1 MRLFCVGLDLQTSE
15 GEALCLCVEKLLTV
29 QEATREEKR
38 EGREQ
43 PDPAELVEQRRTGK
57 GNTDRCVPPRTSC
70 QRTTPVQPRGIGRR
84 GAKCPAGRLRLLRL
98 GGNMRSW
105 VLLLLLAALSA
116 ARLRLGSAEGDPL
129 PPSLVDLVRNS
140 PISSVDDL
148 KLLLQ
153 QETNAIEE
161 EEDEHDILT
170 NHTHGR
176 YTRSLVEAQPA
187 QQAACKVRTEVMEV
201 TRSMLDRRNANF
213 LLWPPCVEV
222 QRCSGCCNTRLLQ
235 CVPTITSSRYLQ
247 VIKIQY
253 INRKAHYDKAIIS
266 VEDHVSC
273 RCQPSSSSS
282 STPSSSSSSSV
293 PITRSSNPN
302 PPSPQQPPPSSHLPL
317 AHPRVVHPAPPKTLA
332 SKADLHRH
340 DDLKHNQQHYHP
352 EEREPVARQQWQQGS
367 YTQLVHWTQPRV
379 HQAPTHVQP
388 GVHQPIAGVLG
399 PVGNWPSEAR
409 AEHSIMG
416 STQQVGHGSGYD
428 GSREESG
435 VHVANSGGEV
445 HHPDHMQ
452 RQQQLLQHQQRQK
465 QYQYHHQQHNHGA
478 AEDQELRTQYRL
490 NAPQS
495 DSSSPPNSPTQPP
508 KLEQNPTPPLTT
520 YQKDSVTSQNNT
532 QVTNH
537 RQTETVTTSQQKEGS
552 EREES
557 GSANSGDT
565 AGVELAKQG
574 KDKDSKVT
582 SGDGHLTEEE
592 RRQKVLETVQRELD
606 RETHLHPH
614 HPQQRPKPTTFKT
627 ALSTV
632 APLSPSARRAPFRP
646 ASPRRR
652 RKHRKRISKAAIRA
666 MIM

>member
-1 MRLFCVGLDLQTSE
+1 
-15 GEALCLCVEKLLTV
+15 
-29 QEATREEKR
+29 
-38 EGREQ
+38 
-43 PDPAELVEQRRTGK
+43 
-57 GNTDRCVPPRTSC
+57 
-70 QRTTPVQPRGIGRR
+70 
-84 GAKCPAGRLRLLRL
+84 
-98 GGNMRSW
+98 MRSW

-116 ARLRLGSAEGDPL
+116 ALLRLGSAEGDPL
-129 PPSLVDLVRNS
+129 PSSLVDLVRNS

-170 NHTHGR
+170 NRTHGR

-235 CVPTITSSRYLQ
+235 CVPTVTSSRYLQ

-273 RCQPSSSSS
+273 RCQPS
-282 STPSSSSSSSV
+282 TTSSSSSSSSSPSL
-293 PITRSSNPN
+293 PITRSSIQNPKPN
-302 PPSPQQPPPSSHLPL
+302 PPPPPPQQPPPSSHLSLPL
-317 AHPRVVHPAPPKTLA
+317 PRSVHPASPKTHA

-340 DDLKHNQQHYHP
+340 DDLKHNQQRYHP
-352 EEREPVARQQWQQGS
+352 EEREPVARQWQQGS

-379 HQAPTHVQP
+379 HQAPTHMQT

-399 PVGNWPSEAR
+399 SVSSWPAEAR
-409 AEHSIMG
+409 AEHSVMG
-416 STQQVGHGSGYD
+416 STQPVGHGSGYD
-428 GSREESG
+428 GSREEGS
-435 VHVANSGGEV
+435 VHVANSGSEV
-445 HHPDHMQ
+445 HHPDHTQ
-452 RQQQLLQHQQRQK
+452 RQQQVLQHQQRQQ
-465 QYQYHHQQHNHGA
+465 QYQYHHQPHYPQQYNNGGV
-478 AEDQELRTQYRL
+478 EDQELRTQYRL

-495 DSSSPPNSPTQPP
+495 DSASPPGSPTPLPQ
-508 KLEQNPTPPLTT
+508 LEQNPTPPLTT
-520 YQKDSVTSQNNT
+520 HQKDSVTSQKIT
-532 QVTNH
+532 EVTNYK
-537 RQTETVTTSQQKEGS
+537 QTETETVSQKEGN
-552 EREES
+552 EKEES
-557 GSANSGDT
+557 GSANSGDS
-565 AGVELAKQG
+565 AGAELANQG
-574 KDKDSKVT
+574 KEKDSKPT
-582 SGDGHLTEEE
+582 TGEGHLTEEE
-592 RRQKVLETVQRELD
+592 RRQKLLEMVQREPD
-606 RETHLHPH
+606 TQPHLHPH
-614 HPQQRPKPTTFKT
+614 HPQQRPKPTAFKT
-627 ALSTV
+627 ALPAV
-632 APLSPSARRAPFRP
+632 APISPAARQAPFRP

>member
-1 MRLFCVGLDLQTSE
+1 MTHLGIFNSACFAQAASTRHRD
-15 GEALCLCVEKLLTV
+15 EA
-29 QEATREEKR
+29 
-38 EGREQ
+38 
-43 PDPAELVEQRRTGK
+43 
-57 GNTDRCVPPRTSC
+57 RCS
-70 QRTTPVQPRGIGRR
+70 RGIGRR

-116 ARLRLGSAEGDPL
+116 ARLRLSSAEGDVL
-129 PPSLVDLVRNS
+129 PSSLVDLVRNS

-161 EEDEHDILT
+161 EEDEHDFLT

-222 QRCSGCCNTRLLQ
+222 QRCSGCCNTRMLQ
-235 CVPTITSSRYLQ
+235 CVPILTSSRYLQ

-273 RCQPSSSSS
+273 RCQPS
-282 STPSSSSSSSV
+282 TSSSSSSSSSSSLTV
-293 PITRSSNPN
+293 PIPRSATQSNPN
-302 PPSPQQPPPSSHLPL
+302 PPPPQQQPPPSSHLPL
-317 AHPRVVHPAPPKTLA
+317 PHPRTVHPAPPKTHA

-352 EEREPVARQQWQQGS
+352 EEREPVARQWQQGS

-379 HQAPTHVQP
+379 HQAPTHMQP
-388 GVHQPIAGVLG
+388 GAHQPIAGVLG
-399 PVGNWPSEAR
+399 SVSSWPSEAR

-416 STQQVGHGSGYD
+416 STPQVGHGSGYD
-428 GSREESG
+428 GSREEGG
-435 VHVANSGGEV
+435 VHVTKSGGEV

-452 RQQQLLQHQQRQK
+452 RQQQLLQHQQRQQFQQ
-465 QYQYHHQQHNHGA
+465 QYQYHHQPHYPQQFNHRG

-490 NAPQS
+490 NTPQS
-495 DSSSPPNSPTQPP
+495 DSASPPDSPTQPP
-508 KLEQNPTPPLTT
+508 QLEQPPTPLLTT
-520 YQKDSVTSQNNT
+520 IQKDSVTSQKIT
-532 QVTNH
+532 EVTNH
-537 RQTETVTTSQQKEGS
+537 KQTEAVTTSHKEGK

-557 GSANSGDT
+557 GSANSGDSGG
-565 AGVELAKQG
+565 AELANQG
-574 KDKDSKVT
+574 NEKDSKLT
-582 SGDGHLTEEE
+582 STVSHLTEEE
-592 RRQKVLETVQRELD
+592 RRQKVLEMVQREPD
-606 RETHLHPH
+606 PQTHLHPH
-614 HPQQRPKPTTFKT
+614 HPQQRPKPTSFKT

-632 APLSPSARRAPFRP
+632 APIPPAPRRAPFRP

>member
-1 MRLFCVGLDLQTSE
+1 
-15 GEALCLCVEKLLTV
+15 
-29 QEATREEKR
+29 
-38 EGREQ
+38 
-43 PDPAELVEQRRTGK
+43 
-57 GNTDRCVPPRTSC
+57 
-70 QRTTPVQPRGIGRR
+70 
-84 GAKCPAGRLRLLRL
+84 
-98 GGNMRSW
+98 MRSW
-105 VLLLLLAALSA
+105 VLLLLLAAFSA

-235 CVPTITSSRYLQ
+235 CVPTVTSSRYLQ

-253 INRKAHYDKAIIS
+253 INRKAHYDKAIIP

-273 RCQPSSSSS
+273 RCQLPSSSS
-282 STPSSSSSSSV
+282 SSSSSSSV
-293 PITRSSNPN
+293 PIPRSSIQSNLNPN
-302 PPSPQQPPPSSHLPL
+302 PPPLQQPPPSSHIPL
-317 AHPRVVHPAPPKTLA
+317 ALPRPVHPSPPKTHA

-340 DDLKHNQQHYHP
+340 DDLKHNQQHHHP
-352 EEREPVARQQWQQGS
+352 EEREPVARQWQQGS

-379 HQAPTHVQP
+379 HQGQTQVQP
-388 GVHQPIAGVLG
+388 GVHQSIVGALG
-399 PVGNWPSEAR
+399 PVSSWPSEAR

-416 STQQVGHGSGYD
+416 STQQVGHGSGYE

-435 VHVANSGGEV
+435 VHVANSGGGA
-445 HHPDHMQ
+445 HHPDHIQ
-452 RQQQLLQHQQRQK
+452 RQQQLLQHQQRQHLQQ
-465 QYQYHHQQHNHGA
+465 QYQYHHQPNNPQQYNHGGV
-478 AEDQELRTQYRL
+478 EDQELRTQYRL
-490 NAPQS
+490 SVPQS
-495 DSSSPPNSPTQPP
+495 DSASLPGSPTQPP
-508 KLEQNPTPPLTT
+508 KLEQNPTPPMTT
-520 YQKDSVTSQNNT
+520 NQKDSVTSQNNT
-532 QVTNH
+532 EVTNH
-537 RQTETVTTSQQKEGS
+537 KQTETEKEGS
-552 EREES
+552 VRKES
-557 GSANSGDT
+557 RSDNSGDT
-565 AGVELAKQG
+565 AGAELANQG
-574 KDKDSKVT
+574 KEKDSRLT

-592 RRQKVLETVQRELD
+592 RRQKTLETVQSELD
-606 RETHLHPH
+606 RETHLYPH
-614 HPQQRPKPTTFKT
+614 HPQQRPKLTTFKT

-632 APLSPSARRAPFRP
+632 APISPSARRAPFRP

>member
-1 MRLFCVGLDLQTSE
+1 
-15 GEALCLCVEKLLTV
+15 
-29 QEATREEKR
+29 
-38 EGREQ
+38 
-43 PDPAELVEQRRTGK
+43 
-57 GNTDRCVPPRTSC
+57 
-70 QRTTPVQPRGIGRR
+70 
-84 GAKCPAGRLRLLRL
+84 
-98 GGNMRSW
+98 MRSW

-129 PPSLVDLVRNS
+129 PPSLVNLVRDS
-140 PISSVDDL
+140 SISSVDDL

-153 QETNAIEE
+153 QETNAIED
-161 EEDEHDILT
+161 EEDEHDIV
-170 NHTHGR
+170 NNTHGR
-176 YTRSLVEAQPA
+176 YTRSLEAQPA

-235 CVPTITSSRYLQ
+235 CVPTVTSSRYLQ

-273 RCQPSSSSS
+273 RCQPTTS
-282 STPSSSSSSSV
+282 PSSSSSSV
-293 PITRSSNPN
+293 PIPRSSIQSNPN
-302 PPSPQQPPPSSHLPL
+302 PNPPPPQQPPPSSHLPMAL
-317 AHPRVVHPAPPKTLA
+317 PRPAHPAPPKTHA

-340 DDLKHNQQHYHP
+340 DDLKHNQQHHHP
-352 EEREPVARQQWQQGS
+352 EEREPVTRQWQQGS

-379 HQAPTHVQP
+379 QQGPTHVQP
-388 GVHQPIAGVLG
+388 GVHQPIVGALG
-399 PVGNWPSEAR
+399 PVSSWPSEAR

-416 STQQVGHGSGYD
+416 STQPVGHGSGYD

-435 VHVANSGGEV
+435 MHVTNSGGEA

-452 RQQQLLQHQQRQK
+452 RQQQLLQHQQRQQLQQ
-465 QYQYHHQQHNHGA
+465 QYQYRHQPHYPQQYNHGG
-478 AEDQELRTQYRL
+478 AEDQELRTQHRL

-495 DSSSPPNSPTQPP
+495 DSASLPCSPTEPP
-508 KLEQNPTPPLTT
+508 KLKQNSTPPVTT
-520 YQKDSVTSQNNT
+520 NQKDSVTSQKNT
-532 QVTNH
+532 EVTYH
-537 RQTETVTTSQQKEGS
+537 KQTEAETASQKE
-552 EREES
+552 RNVMEES
-557 GSANSGDT
+557 RSANSGDT
-565 AGVELAKQG
+565 AGAELSNQRTE
-574 KDKDSKVT
+574 KDSKLT
-582 SGDGHLTEEE
+582 TGGGHLTEEE
-592 RRQKVLETVQRELD
+592 RRRKTLETVQRELD

-614 HPQQRPKPTTFKT
+614 HPQQRPLPTTYKT

-632 APLSPSARRAPFRP
+632 APILPSARKAPFRP

>member
-1 MRLFCVGLDLQTSE
+1 
-15 GEALCLCVEKLLTV
+15 
-29 QEATREEKR
+29 
-38 EGREQ
+38 
-43 PDPAELVEQRRTGK
+43 
-57 GNTDRCVPPRTSC
+57 
-70 QRTTPVQPRGIGRR
+70 
-84 GAKCPAGRLRLLRL
+84 
-98 GGNMRSW
+98 MRSW

-116 ARLRLGSAEGDPL
+116 ARLRLGSAEGEPL

-170 NHTHGR
+170 NHTYGR

-235 CVPTITSSRYLQ
+235 CVPTVTSSRYLQ

-273 RCQPSSSSS
+273 RCQPP
-282 STPSSSSSSSV
+282 STSSSSSSSATV
-293 PITRSSNPN
+293 PITHSSTQSNP
-302 PPSPQQPPPSSHLPL
+302 PPPPPQQQPPPSSHLPL
-317 AHPRVVHPAPPKTLA
+317 PRTVHPAPPKTHA

-352 EEREPVARQQWQQGS
+352 EEPVGRQWQQGS

-379 HQAPTHVQP
+379 HQAPTHVQ
-388 GVHQPIAGVLG
+388 HQPIAGVLT
-399 PVGNWPSEAR
+399 PVSSWPSEAR
-409 AEHSIMG
+409 AEHSVMG
-416 STQQVGHGSGYD
+416 TTPQVGHGSGYD
-428 GSREESG
+428 GSKEEGG

-452 RQQQLLQHQQRQK
+452 RQQQLLQHQQRQPFQQ
-465 QYQYHHQQHNHGA
+465 QYQYRHQPHFPQQFNHGGA
-478 AEDQELRTQYRL
+478 DDQELRTQYRL
-490 NAPQS
+490 NTPQS
-495 DSSSPPNSPTQPP
+495 DSASPPDSPTQPP
-508 KLEQNPTPPLTT
+508 QLQQKPTPPMTT
-520 YQKDSVTSQNNT
+520 NKKDSVTNQKIT
-532 QVTNH
+532 EVTKH
-537 RQTETVTTSQQKEGS
+537 KQTETVTASQKEGN

-557 GSANSGDT
+557 GSANSGDSGG
-565 AGVELAKQG
+565 AELANQG
-574 KDKDSKVT
+574 NEKDSKLS
-582 SGDGHLTEEE
+582 SGGSHLTEEE
-592 RRQKVLETVQRELD
+592 RRQKVLEMIQREPD
-606 RETHLHPH
+606 RPIHLHPH
-614 HPQQRPKPTTFKT
+614 HPQQRPKPTSFKA

-632 APLSPSARRAPFRP
+632 APIRPAARQAPFRP

>member
-1 MRLFCVGLDLQTSE
+1 
-15 GEALCLCVEKLLTV
+15 
-29 QEATREEKR
+29 
-38 EGREQ
+38 
-43 PDPAELVEQRRTGK
+43 
-57 GNTDRCVPPRTSC
+57 
-70 QRTTPVQPRGIGRR
+70 
-84 GAKCPAGRLRLLRL
+84 
-98 GGNMRSW
+98 MRSW

-116 ARLRLGSAEGDPL
+116 ARLRLGGAEGDPL

-140 PISSVDDL
+140 PITSVDDL

-170 NHTHGR
+170 NRTHGR
-176 YTRSLVEAQPA
+176 YTRSLDAQPA

-235 CVPTITSSRYLQ
+235 CVPTVTSSRYLQ

-273 RCQPSSSSS
+273 RCQP
-282 STPSSSSSSSV
+282 PSSSSSSSSSTHSS
-293 PITRSSNPN
+293 IQSNPI

-317 AHPRVVHPAPPKTLA
+317 ALPRSVHPAAPKTHA

-340 DDLKHNQQHYHP
+340 DDLKHNQQHYLT
-352 EEREPVARQQWQQGS
+352 EEREPVAKQWQQGS

-379 HQAPTHVQP
+379 HQAPSHVQP

-399 PVGNWPSEAR
+399 PVSSWPSEAR

-416 STQQVGHGSGYD
+416 STQQVGQGSGSD

-435 VHVANSGGEV
+435 AHVANSSGEA

-452 RQQQLLQHQQRQK
+452 RQQQLLEHQQRQL
-465 QYQYHHQQHNHGA
+465 QQQYHHQPNYPLQYNHGA

-490 NAPQS
+490 NGPQS
-495 DSSSPPNSPTQPP
+495 DSASPPGSPTQLPR
-508 KLEQNPTPPLTT
+508 LEQNPTPPMTT
-520 YQKDSVTSQNNT
+520 YQKDSVTSQKNT
-532 QVTNH
+532 EVTNH
-537 RQTETVTTSQQKEGS
+537 RQAESKTASQREGN
-552 EREES
+552 EKEES
-557 GSANSGDT
+557 GSANSGDA
-565 AGVELAKQG
+565 AGGELANQG
-574 KDKDSKVT
+574 KDKDSKLT

-592 RRQKVLETVQRELD
+592 RRQKALEMVQRELD

-614 HPQQRPKPTTFKT
+614 HPQQRPKPTMFKT
-627 ALSTV
+627 APSTV
-632 APLSPSARRAPFRP
+632 APNLPSARRAPFRP

>member
-1 MRLFCVGLDLQTSE
+1 
-15 GEALCLCVEKLLTV
+15 
-29 QEATREEKR
+29 
-38 EGREQ
+38 
-43 PDPAELVEQRRTGK
+43 
-57 GNTDRCVPPRTSC
+57 
-70 QRTTPVQPRGIGRR
+70 
-84 GAKCPAGRLRLLRL
+84 
-98 GGNMRSW
+98 MRSW

-129 PPSLVDLVRNS
+129 PTSLVDLVRNS

-153 QETNAIEE
+153 QETNAI
-161 EEDEHDILT
+161 
-170 NHTHGR
+170 
-176 YTRSLVEAQPA
+176 VEAQQA

-213 LLWPPCVEV
+213 MLWPPCVEV
-222 QRCSGCCNTRLLQ
+222 QRCSGCCNTRMLQ
-235 CVPTITSSRYLQ
+235 CVPTVTSSRYLK

-253 INRKAHYDKAIIS
+253 INRKAHYDNAIIS

-273 RCQPSSSSS
+273 RCQPPTS
-282 STPSSSSSSSV
+282 STSSSSSSSV
-293 PITRSSNPN
+293 PITRSSILSNPN
-302 PPSPQQPPPSSHLPL
+302 PPSPQQPPPSSHLPVPL
-317 AHPRVVHPAPPKTLA
+317 PRTVHPAPPKTHA

-340 DDLKHNQQHYHP
+340 DDLKHNQQHYRT
-352 EEREPVARQQWQQGS
+352 EEREPVARQWQQGS

-379 HQAPTHVQP
+379 HQGPTLVQP
-388 GVHQPIAGVLG
+388 GVPPIVGVLG
-399 PVGNWPSEAR
+399 PASSWPSEAR

-416 STQQVGHGSGYD
+416 STPQVGHGSGYD

-435 VHVANSGGEV
+435 GHVANSGGGV
-445 HHPDHMQ
+445 HHPDHIQ
-452 RQQQLLQHQQRQK
+452 RQQQLLQHQQRQQLQQ
-465 QYQYHHQQHNHGA
+465 QYQYHHQPHYPQQHSHGA
-478 AEDQELRTQYRL
+478 AEDPELRTQYRL

-495 DSSSPPNSPTQPP
+495 DSASPPSSPTQLP
-508 KLEQNPTPPLTT
+508 KFEQNATLPMTT
-520 YQKDSVTSQNNT
+520 NQKDSVTSQKST
-532 QVTNH
+532 KVTNH
-537 RQTETVTTSQQKEGS
+537 RQTETVSHKEGN

-557 GSANSGDT
+557 GSSNSGDT
-565 AGVELAKQG
+565 ARAELANQG
-574 KDKDSKVT
+574 KDKDSKLT

-592 RRQKVLETVQRELD
+592 RRKKTLETVQSELD

-632 APLSPSARRAPFRP
+632 APISPSARRAPFRP

>member
-1 MRLFCVGLDLQTSE
+1 
-15 GEALCLCVEKLLTV
+15 
-29 QEATREEKR
+29 
-38 EGREQ
+38 
-43 PDPAELVEQRRTGK
+43 
-57 GNTDRCVPPRTSC
+57 
-70 QRTTPVQPRGIGRR
+70 
-84 GAKCPAGRLRLLRL
+84 
-98 GGNMRSW
+98 MRSW

-116 ARLRLGSAEGDPL
+116 VRLRLGSAESDPL
-129 PPSLVDLVRNS
+129 PSSLVDLVRNS

-153 QETNAIEE
+153 QETDAIEE

-187 QQAACKVRTEVMEV
+187 QQAVCKVRTEVMEV

-222 QRCSGCCNTRLLQ
+222 QRCSGCCNTRMLQ
-235 CVPTITSSRYLQ
+235 CVPTVTSSRYLQ

-273 RCQPSSSSS
+273 RCQPSTSS
-282 STPSSSSSSSV
+282 SSSSSSSV
-293 PITRSSNPN
+293 PVPRTSVQTNPN
-302 PPSPQQPPPSSHLPL
+302 PPPPPPQQPPPSSHLPL
-317 AHPRVVHPAPPKTLA
+317 PLPRTVHPAPPKTHA

-352 EEREPVARQQWQQGS
+352 EEREPVARQWQQGS

-388 GVHQPIAGVLG
+388 GAHQPIVGVLG
-399 PVGNWPSEAR
+399 PVSSWPSEAR
-409 AEHSIMG
+409 AEHSVMG
-416 STQQVGHGSGYD
+416 GTPQVGHGSGYD
-428 GSREESG
+428 GSREESS
-435 VHVANSGGEV
+435 VHVTTSGGEA

-452 RQQQLLQHQQRQK
+452 RQQQLLQHQQRQQFQQ
-465 QYQYHHQQHNHGA
+465 QYQYHHQPHYPQQFNHGGA
-478 AEDQELRTQYRL
+478 DDKELRTQYRL
-490 NAPQS
+490 NTPQS
-495 DSSSPPNSPTQPP
+495 DSASPPDSPTQLP
-508 KLEQNPTPPLTT
+508 KFAEKPTRPMTT
-520 YQKDSVTSQNNT
+520 IQKDSVTSQKIT
-532 QVTNH
+532 QVTQQK
-537 RQTETVTTSQQKEGS
+537 QTETVTSSQKEGS

-557 GSANSGDT
+557 GSANSGDS
-565 AGVELAKQG
+565 ASVELANQG
-574 KDKDSKVT
+574 KGKDSKLT
-582 SGDGHLTEEE
+582 SEVSHLTEEE
-592 RRQKVLETVQRELD
+592 RRQKVLEMIQREP
-606 RETHLHPH
+606 EGQPHLHPH

-627 ALSTV
+627 ALSTA
-632 APLSPSARRAPFRP
+632 APIPPAARQAPFRP